1 MTPDLKMLTWSAVLT
16 FVVTLPYVLG
26 LMMKVGLPAL
36 AGNRENFPAVEGWI
50 GRSMRLHKNMIEAMI
65 VFTALVVV
73 AHLAQKAN
81 ATTAL
86 GATIFFWARV
96 VHAGL
101 YIAGIPWLRT
111 GAWAVSVVG
120 MLMILSQLL

>member
-86 GATIFFWARV
+86 GATIFFWGRV

>member
-1 MTPDLKMLTWSAVLT
+1 MTPDLKMLLWSAILT
-16 FVVTLPYVLG
+16 FVFTLPYVLG
-26 LMMKVGLPAL
+26 LMMKVGLPML
-36 AGNRENFPAVEGWI
+36 AGNREKFPEVGGWI
-50 GRSMRLHKNMIEAMI
+50 GRSMRLHRNMIEAMI
-65 VFTALVVV
+65 IFTALVVV
-73 AHLAQKAN
+73 AHLAHKTN

-86 GATIFFWARV
+86 GAQVFFFARV
-96 VHAGL
+96 AHGVI